1 MMMNNNVYNKKKNK
15 KGNNIETSTLP
26 ITSIDGTTINSTNNM
41 EANPQYYE
49 LYKKVI
55 ELESENKQLAI
66 QVKNICSNV
75 SSIRKKENRLLN
87 RFGWTL
93 IMANILLG
101 VLSGVVVLGYFQ
113 FFYPTLQK
121 NINSDGTL
129 ELIKWGMFG
138 ILGILAAIWF
148 SVMKFANYIRKRD
161 QVDKDEF

>member
-1 MMMNNNVYNKKKNK
+1 MMNNNVYNKKKNK
-15 KGNNIETSTLP
+15 KGNNTETSTLP
-26 ITSIDGTTINSTNNM
+26 ITSIDGTTINSTNNI

-113 FFYPTLQK
+113 FLYPTLQK
-121 NINSDGTL
+121 I
-129 ELIKWGMFG
+129 
-138 ILGILAAIWF
+138 
-148 SVMKFANYIRKRD
+148 
-161 QVDKDEF
+161 